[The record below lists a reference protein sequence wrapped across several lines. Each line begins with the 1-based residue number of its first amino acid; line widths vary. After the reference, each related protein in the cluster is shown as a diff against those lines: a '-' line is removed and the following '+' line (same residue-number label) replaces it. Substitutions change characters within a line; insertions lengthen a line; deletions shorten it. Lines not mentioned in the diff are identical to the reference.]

1 MVKER
6 RASNLHPDS
15 IAMASPHFTPELVFP
30 PADKS
35 PLRISDDMEIPLV
48 NGMPVYIQSVV
59 EQSPTVVTPQLVPA
73 NHTIQS
79 KPVTPGIRNS
89 RLNQRNQMFEA
100 TIGRNTKRPA
110 YCDENIIFEDDKE
123 EDEGYLFGGQEPDD
137 WEADED
143 VDLETA
149 NEDPNEP
156 YVLDPYDAVY
166 ANVPDMTHM
175 LKPADNCEH
184 CNAKKFESEPPGFCC
199 RSGKIDLSTH
209 ETPPELV
216 RLWSSSDSDARHFRA
231 NIRYFNGHFS
241 FTSMYCKLD
250 RVTTD
255 VRNCGIYTFRA
266 HGQIYHNIRSFGK
279 EDGHEPGHLELY
291 FYDDDLSLEHR
302 LRKCREKSAQED
314 RENLRSMGQVD
325 NLEDYHVEL
334 NLDQRL
340 DQRTYNVPLT
350 SEVAAVW
357 IEGSEHRG
365 QFDNSVVLQGKDRS
379 IHGIRSYH
387 GCYDAL
393 SYSLF
398 FPRGELGWHNCIPK
412 FGVTM
417 AEVNKARAIRKAR
430 ADGGGDND
438 AGSAGNKCV
447 SVRDYY
453 CYKFQMRPGIFNPI
467 LHGKRLFQQFAIDT
481 YVKIESSRLDYIRNN
496 HDILRADL
504 YQGLVDSWRTGVE
517 DANEVGKRTV
527 LSPTFIGGPRNMRRR
542 YMDAMTLVR
551 KFGKLDIFLTMTCNP
566 NWDEIKNELYPGQS
580 PQDHPDL
587 VSRVFRAKLEE
598 LKKMLMEKY
607 ILGKVRAFVYVVEF
621 QKRGLPHA
629 HFLLIMQR
637 KYKITCPEQYDL
649 LISAELPNK
658 KKYPDLYRM
667 VMKHMMHGP
676 CGTLNSLCPCTRGC
690 TSCKNRYPRPFCDS
704 TSQGPGADES
714 MLTVYFDYNRL
725 HEEARGILYRDFPE
739 HYTWESN
746 GKFWKPRKNAVYQV
760 GRLVSAHPVEGERYF
775 LRVLLNHVVEATSY
789 RDLRTV
795 VGVLLPSFRE
805 AAERRGL
812 IEEDNTLD
820 ECLTENSLF
829 HMPSS
834 LRRLFAIILV
844 FCEPNDVFGLWT
856 KHLDAMLED
865 YRRNNPNPSL
875 VEQMV
880 LIDIRNM
887 LQSMG
892 KDISG
897 IPHEIFEE
905 ASIDQD
911 PEDVGLSDSLNEEQ
925 RAAYEEI
932 MSKVDT
938 EQGGLFFQASLI
950 IWDEASMAKRQA
962 MEALDNSLRDIMGR
976 QDLPF
981 GGKTVVFGGDFR
993 QVLPVVRKGSRA
1005 QIVDASLRRSYLWES
1020 MHHLKLM
1027 RNMRTQSDPWFAE
1040 YLLRIG
1046 GGTEEVNGD
1055 GDVCLPDDICV
1066 PYSGDSEK
1074 DFDRL
1079 IECIFPNLN
1088 ANMTNKD
1095 YITSRAILSTRND
1108 WVDNINI
1115 KMIGMFQGR
1124 EMVYH
1129 SFDSAIDDPHN
1140 YYPSEFLNT
1149 LTPNGLPPHLLK
1161 LKIGCPI
1168 ILLRNIDPANGLCN
1182 GTRLVV

>member
-1 MVKER
+1 
-6 RASNLHPDS
+6 
-15 IAMASPHFTPELVFP
+15 
-30 PADKS
+30 
-35 PLRISDDMEIPLV
+35 
-48 NGMPVYIQSVV
+48 
-59 EQSPTVVTPQLVPA
+59 
-73 NHTIQS
+73 
-79 KPVTPGIRNS
+79 
-89 RLNQRNQMFEA
+89 
-100 TIGRNTKRPA
+100 
-110 YCDENIIFEDDKE
+110 
-123 EDEGYLFGGQEPDD
+123 
-137 WEADED
+137 
-143 VDLETA
+143 
-149 NEDPNEP
+149 
-156 YVLDPYDAVY
+156 
-166 ANVPDMTHM
+166 MTHM

-314 RENLRSMGQVD
+314 REVIQRLKDILHGINPYSENLRSMGQVD

-704 TSQGPGADES
+704 TSQGKDSYPIYRRCDDGCKEIIRGHVLDNQWVVHTTHVCCVVSIATS
-714 MLTVYFDYNRL
+714 MLR
-725 HEEARGILYRDFPE
+725 
-739 HYTWESN
+739 
-746 GKFWKPRKNAVYQV
+746 
-760 GRLVSAHPVEGERYF
+760 
-775 LRVLLNHVVEATSY
+775 HVVA
-789 RDLRTV
+789 L
-795 VGVLLPSFRE
+795 
-805 AAERRGL
+805 
-812 IEEDNTLD
+812 
-820 ECLTENSLF
+820 
-829 HMPSS
+829 
-834 LRRLFAIILV
+834 
-844 FCEPNDVFGLWT
+844 
-856 KHLDAMLED
+856 
-865 YRRNNPNPSL
+865 NP
-875 VEQMV
+875 
-880 LIDIRNM
+880 
-887 LQSMG
+887 
-892 KDISG
+892 
-897 IPHEIFEE
+897 
-905 ASIDQD
+905 
-911 PEDVGLSDSLNEEQ
+911 
-925 RAAYEEI
+925 
-932 MSKVDT
+932 
-938 EQGGLFFQASLI
+938 
-950 IWDEASMAKRQA
+950 
-962 MEALDNSLRDIMGR
+962 
-976 QDLPF
+976 
-981 GGKTVVFGGDFR
+981 
-993 QVLPVVRKGSRA
+993 
-1005 QIVDASLRRSYLWES
+1005 
-1020 MHHLKLM
+1020 
-1027 RNMRTQSDPWFAE
+1027 
-1040 YLLRIG
+1040 
-1046 GGTEEVNGD
+1046 
-1055 GDVCLPDDICV
+1055 
-1066 PYSGDSEK
+1066 
-1074 DFDRL
+1074 
-1079 IECIFPNLN
+1079 
-1088 ANMTNKD
+1088 
-1095 YITSRAILSTRND
+1095 
-1108 WVDNINI
+1108 
-1115 KMIGMFQGR
+1115 
-1124 EMVYH
+1124 
-1129 SFDSAIDDPHN
+1129 
-1140 YYPSEFLNT
+1140 
-1149 LTPNGLPPHLLK
+1149 
-1161 LKIGCPI
+1161 
-1168 ILLRNIDPANGLCN
+1168 
-1182 GTRLVV
+1182 